1 MFGFIRQAFIRLL
14 SFSESFA
21 TKCVSLNNGPCMIKP
36 TLVDLNFVKLNYYSF
51 MISLD
56 NCI

>member
-36 TLVDLNFVKLNYYSF
+36 TLIDLNSVKLNYYSF

-56 NCI
+56 KCI